1 MTKNTLEKRAL
12 KLFNECKYSS
22 YLTILEVM
30 YTTASEQKKYIKA
43 SLINEIG
50 ANVIKDL
57 KKIKN
62 KVLFKG
68 NEENFWEHIYD
79 LPQTYTLNKY
89 EQRTTYFITELYED
103 NGELLVK
110 AQDNEEGNEE
120 TFNIRQLSTETLID
134 ILYFEPIENNQ

>member
-1 MTKNTLEKRAL
+1 LGKKQRQRLVFLRYERHKILNKKHNIKQPIKPNKMKNY
-12 KLFNECKYSS
+12 NEQ
-22 YLTILEVM
+22 L
-30 YTTASEQKKYIKA
+30 
-43 SLINEIG
+43 NEIG

-103 NGELLVK
+103 NGELWVK

-120 TFNIRQLSTETLID
+120 TFNVRQLSTETLID

>member
-1 MTKNTLEKRAL
+1 MKNY
-12 KLFNECKYSS
+12 NEQ
-22 YLTILEVM
+22 L
-30 YTTASEQKKYIKA
+30 
-43 SLINEIG
+43 NEIG

-68 NEENFWEHIYD
+68 NEEDFWEHIYD

-103 NGELLVK
+103 NGQLRVK

-120 TFNIRQLSTETLID
+120 TFSIHRLSTETLID
-134 ILYFEPIENNQ
+134 ILYFEPIEQNQ

>member
-1 MTKNTLEKRAL
+1 MKNY
-12 KLFNECKYSS
+12 NEQ
-22 YLTILEVM
+22 L
-30 YTTASEQKKYIKA
+30 
-43 SLINEIG
+43 NEIG

-62 KVLFKG
+62 KVFFNGELSDLWHVCY
-68 NEENFWEHIYD
+68 E
-79 LPQTYTLNKY
+79 LPQTYKFNKY
-89 EQRTTYFITELYED
+89 EQRITYFITELYED

>member
-1 MTKNTLEKRAL
+1 LGKKQRQRLVFLRYKRHKILNKKHNIKQTIKPNKMKNY
-12 KLFNECKYSS
+12 NEQ
-22 YLTILEVM
+22 L
-30 YTTASEQKKYIKA
+30 
-43 SLINEIG
+43 NEIG

-103 NGELLVK
+103 NGELRVK

>member
-1 MTKNTLEKRAL
+1 MKNY
-12 KLFNECKYSS
+12 NEQ
-22 YLTILEVM
+22 L
-30 YTTASEQKKYIKA
+30 
-43 SLINEIG
+43 NEIG

-103 NGELLVK
+103 NGELKVK
-110 AQDNEEGNEE
+110 ARDNEEGNEE

>member
-1 MTKNTLEKRAL
+1 MKNY
-12 KLFNECKYSS
+12 NEQ
-22 YLTILEVM
+22 L
-30 YTTASEQKKYIKA
+30 
-43 SLINEIG
+43 NEIG

-68 NEENFWEHIYD
+68 NEEDFWEHIYD

-103 NGELLVK
+103 KGELRAK
-110 AQDNEEGNEE
+110 GIDNEDGKEQI
-120 TFNIRQLSTETLID
+120 FDIYHLSIETLID
-134 ILYFEPIENNQ
+134 ILYFDPVETQQ